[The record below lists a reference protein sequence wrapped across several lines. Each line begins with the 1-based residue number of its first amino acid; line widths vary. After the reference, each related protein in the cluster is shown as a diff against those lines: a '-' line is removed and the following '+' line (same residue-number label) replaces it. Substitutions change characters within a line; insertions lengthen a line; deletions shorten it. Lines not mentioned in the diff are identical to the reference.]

1 MALKKKLKTIT
12 FTAGVDDKTSS
23 ILKDDRVLEIL
34 ENANVKTLG
43 MIKKRPGA
51 TAITSGVPS
60 NEQLV
65 RIIQHDA
72 KLYGQAASGKVY
84 DVQSGEL
91 IGENNRQWVY
101 EIGDRMS
108 LGAAPVVAMARSSE
122 GLLYVFYK
130 EYFFHDAQV
139 AILDSNGNWLDRVSG
154 SVADSNN
161 LTNQVNSTYKHYMA
175 IPNQDGAEVYLVG
188 LEKLPN
194 PNPADN
200 SFITFGSVFYNSTT
214 KALQNYISG
223 RRYTSPVAELDV
235 LLDGFYEAGLLN
247 LIFITGATL
256 KWYKFDLESTTSNG
270 QIPEANITKF
280 TSVAAPQPIL
290 NAFRIRTTYN
300 IPGFQQGWAFVVLCG
315 SATDPDAP
323 KSFRLL
329 YINTAIN
336 ASQSGPEL
344 LELPDISGEVESA
357 PYKDPG
363 MTAHFTGTGV
373 VTVFSRLANFGF
385 DSADPSRLM
394 HYRTPHNR
402 IFPSGPE
409 FPEYVGTITP
419 MSLPIEQDGA
429 IYYLGAIRD
438 DLARSGDSLA
448 LFKVDQLDSSD
459 HNKFYP
465 DKKICGM
472 AVLCRYN
479 LARYEEFYD
488 PSGSQTFTPPNVLLD
503 FSLAPGIV
511 VVPIAPPQR
520 FKDTQ
525 ATILTVM
532 KTLPTAVPDNIDK
545 GVDWLIYKGQL
556 VMAGSYLA
564 VLQGSKLRETAFLYG
579 PQVFRWTYKTTGGNL
594 KPGVYLFK
602 FTFVTAGNDGQ
613 TIESEPSPAVTVVIP
628 PTGSPP
634 AETNAITLHLDG
646 FYHGRFTEYSLNCY
660 ASEVNGSIFYRVASI
675 LGGHRV
681 FSYTKQEDDHIQNP
695 ILYTASGQDGNAG
708 TQACRF
714 VEVFDNRLAIT
725 GGTYYDR
732 VLFSKPE
739 SMEFYESEV
748 KERVAR
754 GNYSINGLMAMD
766 NRLFVFKQDMVLAI
780 AGPGPDIFSKGRF
793 RPAQEL
799 PYKNGL
805 RDERSLVLTPQGIF
819 YRSLEGTYL
828 IDRGLNLHYIGS
840 PVEAD
845 NAANV
850 VEAEVMD
857 SESLVLFFTPSK
869 TLVYDYVNKIW
880 LTYTGQGYNAATNFG
895 GVMHYSK
902 GAVTFAESP
911 ATFTDGGTAYSLRF
925 RTAWLNLAGIMGFQ
939 RIWRATLQANNLGP
953 YTLTLHIRYDYQ
965 PAIVETLTF
974 SADGDDPEIEF
985 LPARQRAKGIQLEF
999 VLSGDNANAEIT
1011 GLEFLVGVIGPKN
1024 RISAT
1029 KRGT

>member
-108 LGAAPVVAMARSSE
+108 LGAAPVVAMVKSSA
-122 GLLYVFYK
+122 GFLYVFYK
-130 EYFFHDAQV
+130 EYFYRNAQV
-139 AILDSNGNWLDRVSG
+139 ALLGSDGRWLDRVSG
-154 SVADSNN
+154 EVPDSQNI
-161 LTNQVNSTYKHYMA
+161 TASSTYKQYRA
-175 IPNQDGAEVYLVG
+175 IENPLGTEVYLIG
-188 LEKLPN
+188 MEKPLVPI
-194 PNPADN
+194 PSSDGT
-200 SFITFGSVFYNSTT
+200 ITFGGVFYDVPTET
-214 KALQNYISG
+214 LKIYPKYG
-223 RRYTSPVAELDV
+223 RRYTFPHAELGGFI
-235 LLDGFYEAGLLN
+235 DGFYSDGLVN
-247 LIFITGATL
+247 LIFTAGSTI
-256 KWYKFDLESTTSNG
+256 KWYKFNLEAATNNG
-270 QIPEANITKF
+270 QITAANITKF
-280 TSVAAPQPIL
+280 TSAAAPQPIL

-315 SATDPDAP
+315 SASDPDAP

-363 MTAHFTGTGV
+363 ITAHFTGTGV

-385 DSADPSRLM
+385 DSADPSVIL
-394 HYRTPHNR
+394 HYHTPHNR
-402 IFPSGPE
+402 IFPTGPE
-409 FPEYVGTITP
+409 KSEYVGTVTP
-419 MSLPIEQDGA
+419 MSLPIEQGGA

-438 DLARSGDSLA
+438 DLAASGDSLA
-448 LFKVDQLDSSD
+448 LFKADILSAP
-459 HNKFYP
+459 NFFRP
-465 DKKICGM
+465 TKKINCM

-479 LARYEEFYD
+479 LARYEEFEATD
-488 PSGSQTFTPPNVLLD
+488 GTTFTPNNILLD
-503 FSLAPGIV
+503 FSLAPGRV
-511 VVPIAPPQR
+511 VVPVAPPQR

-532 KTLPTAVPDNIDK
+532 QTLPAAVPDNIDK
-545 GVDWLIYKGQL
+545 GMDWLIYRGQL

-564 VLQGSKLRETAFLYG
+564 VLQGSKLRETAFLYS
-579 PQVFRWTYKTTGGNL
+579 PQVFRWTYQTTGGNL

-646 FYHGRFTEYSLNCY
+646 FYHGRFTEYNLNCY
-660 ASEVNGSIFYRVASI
+660 ASEVDGSIFYRVASI

-681 FSYTKQEDDHIQNP
+681 FAYTKQEDDHIQNP

-880 LTYTGQGYNAATNFG
+880 LTYTGQGYAAATNFG

-902 GAVTFAESP
+902 GPATFAESP
-911 ATFTDGGTAYSLRF
+911 GTFTDGDTAYSLRF
-925 RTAWLNLAGIMGFQ
+925 RTAWLNLAGITGFQ
-939 RIWRATLQANNLGP
+939 RIWRATLQANNLGA

-985 LPARQRAKGIQLEF
+985 LPARQRAKGMQLEF
-999 VLSGDNANAEIT
+999 VLVGDNANAEIT